1 MLALVLKALTVK
13 LPSPTF
19 ARGEHLQ
26 RHRCV
31 FALCVCKG
39 TAVCDRDGAQAAT
52 VRHLMH
58 TTAREHF
65 HSRVEEHVCDAL
77 MCDMVVWRC
86 VTQGASCIVPHTGHG
101 HTVLC
106 VTRLRPAG

>member
-1 MLALVLKALTVK
+1 MLALILKALTVK
-13 LPSPTF
+13 LPAPTF
-19 ARGEHLQ
+19 ATGETLQ
-26 RHRCV
+26 RHRC
-31 FALCVCKG
+31 
-39 TAVCDRDGAQAAT
+39 TVCDRAGAQAAT

-86 VTQGASCIVPHTGHG
+86 VTQGASCIVPHTGPG

>member
-1 MLALVLKALTVK
+1 MFIIFPQLRLQSVLIAPQQV
-13 LPSPTF
+13 SI
-19 ARGEHLQ
+19 
-26 RHRCV
+26 
-31 FALCVCKG
+31 CKG
-39 TAVCDRDGAQAAT
+39 TTVCDRHGAQAAT

-86 VTQGASCIVPHTGHG
+86 VTQGASCIVPHTGHWTWS
-101 HTVLC
+101 HSAVCDPVAPCWLTI
-106 VTRLRPAG
+106 

>member
-1 MLALVLKALTVK
+1 MT
-13 LPSPTF
+13 
-19 ARGEHLQ
+19 
-26 RHRCV
+26 
-31 FALCVCKG
+31 LCDKG
-39 TAVCDRDGAQAAT
+39 TAVCDRDFAKAPLCVTVCLQRHHYTVCDRAGAQAAT
-52 VRHLMH
+52 VRHLMQ

-77 MCDMVVWRC
+77 MCDMVVRRC

>member
-13 LPSPTF
+13 LPAPT
-19 ARGEHLQ
+19 LQ
-26 RHRCV
+26 QV
-31 FALCVCKG
+31 SICKG
-39 TAVCDRDGAQAAT
+39 TVCDRDGAQAAT

-77 MCDMVVWRC
+77 MCDMVLRRC
-86 VTQGASCIVPHTGHG
+86 VTQGASYIVPHTGPG